1 MLNLLQ
7 SIADA
12 ALIGL
17 RRKYRNVRLWHT
29 SCRISKRDNSNRA
42 GTQLL
47 MAEFCFCV
55 ALAFVN
61 CDLSSARF
69 PLLLLPL
76 RKTDLCKIQRR

>member
-12 ALIGL
+12 ALIGP

-29 SCRISKRDNSNRA
+29 RCRISRTDNSKHA
-42 GTQLL
+42 GTQVL

-61 CDLSSARF
+61 FELSSARF
-69 PLLLLPL
+69 PMLLLPP
-76 RKTDLCKIQRR
+76 RKTDLCKIHHC